1 VSAKNGNIIIDISGF
16 EYSRPTLK
24 IGIKKSYKASSKK
37 ISSLAAPKYTITCA
51 RGATTKKV
59 KGTKPVCPKGFKAVG
74 PRV

>member
-1 VSAKNGNIIIDISGF
+1 
-16 EYSRPTLK
+16 LK